1 MTDRGRL
8 IMVDA
13 LELRPIARANTPYT
27 TKFGVPRQA
36 GLVRLEGRIVFEPEF
51 RIDEALRGI
60 ETFSHIWLIWAFSHN
75 IRESWT
81 PTVRPPRLGGSARQG
96 VFATRSSFR
105 PNNLA
110 LSCVELIG
118 VEESADE
125 GKVLRVRGM
134 DMVDG
139 TPIYDIK
146 PYIPYADAPD
156 NATSG
161 WLDDQQWQPLS
172 VDIPARELERLPEH
186 LREGLHDILAQDPRP
201 AYRRD
206 LEAGEDTERTYWLA
220 LERYIV
226 YFCVNDERVRVTRIR
241 ILDDEELDVLR
252 ETGQI
257 TD

>member
-1 MTDRGRL
+1 MANKDTDFL
-8 IMVDA
+8 S
-13 LELRPIARANTPYT
+13 LRPIARANTPYT

-75 IRESWT
+75 VRESWT

-110 LSCVELIG
+110 LSCVELVG
-118 VEESADE
+118 VEESEGE
-125 GKVLRVRGM
+125 GKALRVRGM

-146 PYIPYADAPD
+146 PYIPYADSLPEAS
-156 NATSG
+156 AG
-161 WLDDQQWQPLS
+161 WLDGQQWQELKQ
-172 VDIPARELERLPEH
+172 VEIPPHELERLPEH
-186 LREGLHDILAQDPRP
+186 LRGGLHDILAQDPRP

-206 LEAGEDTERTYWLA
+206 LESGESTERIYWLA

-226 YFCVNDERVRVTRIR
+226 YFCVDDECVRVTRVR
-241 ILDDEELDVLR
+241 TLDNEELDVLR
-252 ETGQI
+252 ESGQI
-257 TD
+257 TGTY

>member
-1 MTDRGRL
+1 MADSKNEPL
-8 IMVDA
+8 A
-13 LELRPIARANTPYT
+13 LRPIARAQTPYT

-51 RIDEALRGI
+51 RIDEAVRGL
-60 ETFSHIWLIWAFSHN
+60 ETFSHIWLIWAFSRN

-96 VFATRSSFR
+96 VFATRSPFR

-110 LSCVELIG
+110 LSCVELLG
-118 VEESADE
+118 VEESESE
-125 GKVLRVRGM
+125 GLVLHVRGM

-146 PYIPYADAPD
+146 PYIPYADAPE
-156 NATSG
+156 NATNG
-161 WLDDQQWQPLS
+161 WLDEQQWRPLC
-172 VDIPARELERLPEH
+172 VDIPQSELEKLPEH

-206 LEAGEDTERTYWLA
+206 LEAEENTDRTYWLA

-226 YFCVNDERVRVTRIR
+226 YFTVTDHTVTVTRVRT
-241 ILDDEELDVLR
+241 LDDEELDILR

-257 TD
+257 AGTY